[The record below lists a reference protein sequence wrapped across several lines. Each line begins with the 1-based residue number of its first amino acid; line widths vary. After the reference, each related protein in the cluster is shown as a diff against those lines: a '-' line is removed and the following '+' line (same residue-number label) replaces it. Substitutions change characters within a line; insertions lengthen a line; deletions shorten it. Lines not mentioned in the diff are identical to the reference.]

1 MTVRDPATA
10 PRERE
15 SGYKG
20 DAWTVTMPSSAPD
33 DAGMTLI
40 LDTGLDSVAIVG
52 VANGWWDRSPRASV
66 VRVHD
71 RYDETILIP
80 RGSGTLYHGA
90 DPGDITRS
98 RFAAPVTLVLPA
110 GCWHHVAMD
119 PDVRVEA
126 TAFFTVPGTVIAPFS
141 VQMDIVTR
149 ARIPFGDLPVVH
161 PRPVEGQFWLPPAI
175 DVHAAAAAT
184 RFARSDDAVAV
195 STPLEDG
202 AAGRQGS
209 APVAGILP
217 YPPPRDGLTMPLD
230 TGRDSLFILAGAP
243 DPDAPEPSPV
253 PPNPVLL
260 DLPDVVDVHRHPDV
274 DEYILRHGGAGYIL
288 NGPTPDTITRTP
300 FRGPCL
306 LVMPAGAF
314 HRIVQTED
322 DQVGGGFL
330 IYADRRAV
338 VEPYA
343 TIMAT
348 TRVASVSTT
357 D

>member
-52 VANGWWDRSPRASV
+52 VANGWWDRSTRASV

-90 DPGDITRS
+90 DRGDITRS

-119 PDVRVEA
+119 PDVRVQA

-141 VQMDIVTR
+141 VQMEIVTR

-161 PRPVEGQFWLPPAI
+161 PRPVEAELWSRPATVAAGSTSVD
-175 DVHAAAAAT
+175 DVATESIPLDDAAAGA
-184 RFARSDDAVAV
+184 
-195 STPLEDG
+195 DG
-202 AAGRQGS
+202 S
-209 APVAGILP
+209 VPVARILP
-217 YPPPRDGLTMPLD
+217 YPPRRDGLTMPLD

-243 DPDAPEPSPV
+243 DPDPPEPSPV

-260 DLPDVVDVHRHPDV
+260 DLPGVVDVHRHPDV

-288 NGPTPDTITRTP
+288 NGPTPETITLTP

-338 VEPYA
+338 VEPYG